1 MTEPQSTIPQTQV
14 TPTPSPGTFG
24 TKIPS
29 TVTFAVG
36 ILIFFLPFL
45 EITCNSMTI
54 QSVSGIQLATGF
66 KIKSDPGNS
75 IMSGID
81 NADDFKNDRTEK
93 KTDRENPN
101 IYAALALVFGILGLI
116 LSMRNLKTGGTG
128 GLIMGLL
135 ASVALIGLLIDVG
148 NRIKFKMPSKDEQ
161 LNISIGMTPWFY
173 ISIIVFLAAAFF
185 SYKRLKAN
193 GT

>member
-1 MTEPQSTIPQTQV
+1 MTEPQSTVPQTQV
-14 TPTPSPGTFG
+14 PPTPSPGAFG

-54 QSVSGIQLATGF
+54 QSVSGVQLATGF

-75 IMSGID
+75 FMGD
-81 NADDFKNDRTEK
+81 GFNNTETTTEK

-101 IYAALALVFGILGLI
+101 IYAALALLFGILGFI

-135 ASVALIGLLIDVG
+135 TAVALIGLLIDVG

-173 ISIIVFLAAAFF
+173 VSIIVFLAAAFF

-193 GT
+193 GS

>member
-1 MTEPQSTIPQTQV
+1 MTEPQSAVPQTQV
-14 TPTPSPGTFG
+14 TPTPSPGAFG

-54 QSVSGIQLATGF
+54 QSVSGVQLATGF

-75 IMSGID
+75 FMGD
-81 NADDFKNDRTEK
+81 GFNNTETTTAR
-93 KTDRENPN
+93 KTDRETPN
-101 IYAALALVFGILGLI
+101 IYAALALLFGILGFI

-135 ASVALIGLLIDVG
+135 TAVALIGLLIDVG

-173 ISIIVFLAAAFF
+173 VSIIVFLAAAFF

-193 GT
+193 GS